1 MTDMELPVVAPKTS
15 LKLDTQFN
23 IQRKV
28 FVGNVSYR
36 IRSRKLAKFF
46 SKFGSVEHCY
56 IVKDHLKGWSRG
68 IAFITFENEDGM
80 TRALQASDQELYLD
94 ARQMR
99 VQPSQLSSK
108 TWYLLADSEEESE
121 GDGTP
126 YQGER
131 TPSQGEGNQSPSEQ
145 NTQQSTAETFLPRAC
160 DGAAIDMLFEE
171 VMVRILSLLSW
182 KERVG
187 VERVCWRWKH
197 LVQRTWSSVHHL
209 HFRNIFKGFGGLTD
223 KNLGCLLSRC
233 GSYLTSLD
241 VAASPRILTTFAMD
255 VIGKHCPSLQELDL
269 TSVKV
274 TDISLKNLVSRCT
287 NLRRLWL
294 RKCFHVT
301 DKGVRYVLSVCS
313 QLAYLDLSDM
323 PVISGQ
329 CFKKVSREHSA
340 LKSVI
345 LTNNHSVSDAGMS
358 QLVSRCSQLEE
369 LNISNCLNISSATH
383 TQICQTLSNLRVLNA
398 AGIKLDESAVE
409 VIGNLHALEDLNIS
423 FSRLV
428 LDLTLISLAQ
438 GCHLLRDLD
447 VSGCAS
453 VTDIGVMSLAQLPR
467 LTSLN
472 LSYLS
477 QVTEDSVMKIAQ
489 AGHLKKLVA
498 RATKFTT
505 DDAIIALVTLCPL
518 EHLDV
523 SGCFQIT
530 MAILPAFK
538 NTPALNGDTNIQLII
553 GGTSID
559 LEDED
564 MSAVMGLDHV
574 TISMHN
580 LVMRELEPDRDIIL
594 PSYDGDEME
603 DEDDSY
609 SPHLPIPAYQEHVDF
624 NDDWDDDYYGDGY
637 LDNDDPLELERW
649 SMS

>member
-329 CFKKVSREHSA
+329 
-340 LKSVI
+340 
-345 LTNNHSVSDAGMS
+345 VSDAGMS

-383 TQICQTLSNLRVLNA
+383 TQICQ
-398 AGIKLDESAVE
+398 
-409 VIGNLHALEDLNIS
+409 EDLNIS